1 MGRTGPGCRGWRE
14 DTSVYFAHD
23 SAIWRDFPA
32 LVPGALFAEGITP
45 RAEIDEI
52 DERVA
57 RFTRRAAERLDGGM
71 ESEFPE
77 IQAWRRA
84 FAAMGLKPTPYRCA
98 SESLLRRFRKE
109 GALPRLHPLVD
120 ICNAISLAYAIPV
133 AVFDVANVSGHLRV
147 RHASGDE
154 DYLSFAGETEHPA
167 AGEVVFADG
176 AGQAHARRWTNRQSA
191 LSAVR
196 DTTSAAL
203 IVAEALHPAA
213 VTDVPNLLDAVA
225 GAIGALWCVRPAPA
239 LLSPDSPRFS
249 FSAELTSHGT

>member
-1 MGRTGPGCRGWRE
+1 
-14 DTSVYFAHD
+14 VYFEHD
-23 SAIWRDFPA
+23 SAIWLDFPA

-45 RAEIDEI
+45 DAEIDEI
-52 DERVA
+52 DKRVA
-57 RFTRRAAERLDGGM
+57 RFTRRAAERLDGST

-84 FAAMGLKPTPYRCA
+84 FAAMGLKPTQYRCA
-98 SESLLRRFRKE
+98 PESLLGRLRRE
-109 GALPRLHPLVD
+109 GGVGGVEPLVE
-120 ICNAISLAYAIPV
+120 ICSGISLACAGPV
-133 AVFDVANVSGHLRV
+133 AVVDVAKVSGHLRV
-147 RHASGDE
+147 QHASGE
-154 DYLSFAGETEHPA
+154 EEYLTFAGETEHPA
-167 AGEVVFADG
+167 ASEVIFADG

-196 DTTSAAL
+196 ATTSSAL

-225 GAIGALWCVRPAPA
+225 GEIGALWSVRQPPA